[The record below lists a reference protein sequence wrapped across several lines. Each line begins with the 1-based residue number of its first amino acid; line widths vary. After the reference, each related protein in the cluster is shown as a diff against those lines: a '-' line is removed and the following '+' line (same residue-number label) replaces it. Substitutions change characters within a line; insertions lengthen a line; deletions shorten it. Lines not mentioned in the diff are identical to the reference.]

1 MITPF
6 NQKPIVK
13 MIIQRGLFSRLVAII
28 KSKENL
34 VLDFFLWEGGDINPK
49 ICMTCNTEKEKYF
62 TLQVRARIVFQ
73 LTVVGNYSHAYAQC
87 SLQQSVWR
95 FDTLPGAHPIHVT
108 GWSTNICKLLG
119 FFGEYFL
126 SSHSR

>member
-34 VLDFFLWEGGDINPK
+34 VLDFFFVGGRG
-49 ICMTCNTEKEKYF
+49 Y
-62 TLQVRARIVFQ
+62 
-73 LTVVGNYSHAYAQC
+73 
-87 SLQQSVWR
+87 QSK
-95 FDTLPGAHPIHVT
+95 DLHDMQ
-108 GWSTNICKLLG
+108 
-119 FFGEYFL
+119 Y
-126 SSHSR
+126 

>member
-1 MITPF
+1 
-6 NQKPIVK
+6 
-13 MIIQRGLFSRLVAII
+13 
-28 KSKENL
+28 
-34 VLDFFLWEGGDINPK
+34 
-49 ICMTCNTEKEKYF
+49 MTCNTEKEKYF

-73 LTVVGNYSHAYAQC
+73 LTVVGNCSHAYAQR
-87 SLQQSVWR
+87 SLQKSVWR

-126 SSHSR
+126 SSRSQAERREALAAR